1 MEETAQ
7 KPACIFV
14 GQMPSVTQYP
24 LFQVIRVSAYLKHP
38 DIMVCFQKKGIQIL
52 KIFDNI
58 LIIFTKIRR
67 DPYGAVSTFH
77 AVANR
82 LCRIVGDAK
91 RIDGQIFDMKSFIL
105 PNLMKDP
112 LRKFSQGSALQHC
125 IYRPFRRIDRKSV
138 SARDHSKSLDV
149 IRMLMGDQDPVQVA
163 SGKVNAV
170 KPCLHLLPADP
181 DIHQH
186 MCLLRSYVNTIS
198 AAAACNTAKSHNA
211 LIPSSI

>member
-14 GQMPSVTQYP
+14 GQMPSVTQDP

-105 PNLMKDP
+105 SNLMKDP
-112 LRKFSQGSALQHC
+112 LRKFSQGSALQPANNPKERYVC
-125 IYRPFRRIDRKSV
+125 TSIRIVIQKQATLNGSCHTANPTCHEWP
-138 SARDHSKSLDV
+138 AR
-149 IRMLMGDQDPVQVA
+149 
-163 SGKVNAV
+163 
-170 KPCLHLLPADP
+170 
-181 DIHQH
+181 
-186 MCLLRSYVNTIS
+186 
-198 AAAACNTAKSHNA
+198 
-211 LIPSSI
+211 